1 MHFTYFCEKW
11 GGGQW
16 TSVLCSPSSRI
27 FCVFSDDVN
36 IFGWYSRWSSSF
48 CVFKCFCGL
57 LGFMSDDYSFV
68 VAFVVY
74 LFNMD
79 IYLYISMYI
88 QAEYRRFGVFNF
100 FCVNYC
106 TCYILFLLWRV
117 VFFRLRVAEEFL
129 FSFRQTAYISF
140 IIKAFIVFY
149 YYPPLTAYIGYL
161 HLPAR
166 ASIGWFL
173 FHNFISIFLFV
184 TLLPFFLLVTSLT
197 WLR

>member
-1 MHFTYFCEKW
+1 MRKG

-48 CVFKCFCGL
+48 CVFKCFCSL

-106 TCYILFLLWRV
+106 TCYILFYCDV
-117 VFFRLRVAEEFL
+117 L
-129 FSFRQTAYISF
+129 FSFGCGWPRCFCLFPPDGVHIIYNWGFRSFLIIILLSQPTSAIST
-140 IIKAFIVFY
+140 
-149 YYPPLTAYIGYL
+149 YPLA
-161 HLPAR
+161 
-166 ASIGWFL
+166 
-173 FHNFISIFLFV
+173 
-184 TLLPFFLLVTSLT
+184 LL
-197 WLR
+197 

>member
-1 MHFTYFCEKW
+1 
-11 GGGQW
+11 
-16 TSVLCSPSSRI
+16 
-27 FCVFSDDVN
+27 
-36 IFGWYSRWSSSF
+36 
-48 CVFKCFCGL
+48 
-57 LGFMSDDYSFV
+57 MSDDYSFV

-106 TCYILFLLWRV
+106 TCYILFYCACCFLSAAGGRG
-117 VFFRLRVAEEFL
+117 VFVY
-129 FSFRQTAYISF
+129 FRQTAYISF

-149 YYPPLTAYIGYL
+149 YCHPLTAYIGYL

-166 ASIGWFL
+166 ASIRVVL

-184 TLLPFFLLVTSLT
+184 TLLPFFFR
-197 WLR
+197 WLPV